1 MLAVLL
7 WIFSVY
13 GFISAVWHIFGLL
26 SYRRPVFPPTDV
38 TLVVRNAESFI
49 EGLLRR
55 IAAEVAVAVPGL
67 RVVVVDDGSVDDT
80 MAIVER
86 LAERETWLEA
96 YPVTAG
102 RAQGVGAVLPGV
114 TGGSAG
120 WGQPS
125 VCPFRRGPE
134 VRPRR
139 PGGGSGLICGVEP
152 AWRRSCQ
159 PSGRCMGLGPSPG
172 RAGLRRRG
180 RGSGNGTCFEI
191 LQRVG
196 KVGREFCCAS
206 AHKPPGSE
214 ETTKYP
220 TAKGGRADGA
230 WPKAEYPRSSSG
242 RPSP

>member
-102 RAQGVGAVLPGV
+102 RAPGVGAVLPGV

-120 WGQPS
+120 WGAAVGLPLPS
-125 VCPFRRGPE
+125 RAGAAPPA
-134 VRPRR
+134 PRR
-139 PGGGSGLICGVEP
+139 WVGFDLRSGAGLETVMP
-152 AWRRSCQ
+152 TLRALY
-159 PSGRCMGLGPSPG
+159 GLGPEAG
-172 RAGLRRRG
+172 ARRAEAA
-180 RGSGNGTCFEI
+180 GTGE
-191 LQRVG
+191 
-196 KVGREFCCAS
+196 RERHMF
-206 AHKPPGSE
+206 
-214 ETTKYP
+214 
-220 TAKGGRADGA
+220 
-230 WPKAEYPRSSSG
+230 
-242 RPSP
+242 